1 MELLKQLYCI
11 HSPFYREWPMICF
24 IREYIRQHVPKAD
37 VQMDSWGNLYIQKGE
52 GAGYPILACHLDQV
66 QELHSDDLRQITSPL
81 YLLPNSRSN
90 GPMTSIIQAIIVFC
104 QRMVILENPNCPQK
118 RKLINPQKI
127 TIQRILP
134 LREKH
139 GKKRR

>member
-90 GPMTSIIQAIIVFC
+90 GPTTCITRDITVFC
-104 QRMVILENPNCPQK
+104 LRMVVSDNQSHILK
-118 RKLINPQKI
+118 RKLTNPQKI
-127 TIQRILP
+127 TI
-134 LREKH
+134 
-139 GKKRR
+139 